1 MRAVAASKVPTVSAV
16 GHETDYTLCD
26 FAADR
31 RAGTPSIA
39 AEIAVPVMSELEDQL
54 AAHLSRIVSALRS
67 KYEFC
72 AQRVDSLSAALSP
85 ALAARVSDVSHR
97 DVLSAALGTSLS
109 SRAAD
114 VSHRLE
120 SLSAAL
126 GASAVLNLTR
136 SESAFDK
143 LKSKLA
149 LLSPYSVLD
158 RGYSLTTDASG
169 AVMRSSDQVKPGDV
183 VRTRLASGEISSAV
197 I

>member
-1 MRAVAASKVPTVSAV
+1 M
-16 GHETDYTLCD
+16 
-26 FAADR
+26 
-31 RAGTPSIA
+31 
-39 AEIAVPVMSELEDQL
+39 
-54 AAHLSRIVSALRS
+54 
-67 KYEFC
+67 
-72 AQRVDSLSAALSP
+72 
-85 ALAARVSDVSHR
+85 
-97 DVLSAALGTSLS
+97 LSAALGTSLS

-114 VSHRLE
+114 VSHRVE
-120 SLSAAL
+120 SLSSAL
-126 GASAVLNLTR
+126 GASVVLNLTR

-169 AVMRSSDQVKPGDV
+169 AVVRSADQVKPGDV